1 MQVTRKQNFF
11 LNFLLHFSN
20 LAEIL
25 NTFLKNMTLIADVF
39 PELRTQK
46 NLVRSMSIK
55 SHFKGSFPKQ
65 HRKRS
70 QTLLKL
76 AWQHLYHIYSSLWM
90 QLTCKKCLLVT
101 FKISRLFPNT
111 LSAYGK
117 YSLLNTD
124 NLTQSI
130 QMQVS
135 RKEKH
140 FSDFFAA
147 FLKSSLNFEHF
158 FKKDDRHCWC
168 ISEITDPEKPS

>member
-1 MQVTRKQNFF
+1 MQVSRKQNFF

-76 AWQHLYHIYSSLWM
+76 AWQHLYHIYSSL
-90 QLTCKKCLLVT
+90 
-101 FKISRLFPNT
+101 
-111 LSAYGK
+111 
-117 YSLLNTD
+117 
-124 NLTQSI
+124 
-130 QMQVS
+130 
-135 RKEKH
+135 
-140 FSDFFAA
+140 
-147 FLKSSLNFEHF
+147 
-158 FKKDDRHCWC
+158 
-168 ISEITDPEKPS
+168 